1 MLVLVAS
8 SAFVLFVT
16 VRDQTHAARC
26 GPLLAARIEASV
38 EEARPF
44 WQQPPDDFQTILDA
58 AEAMLEMEMD
68 GGLLS
73 LGPPDDFLT
82 ILDAEIEHGCVDE
95 DDKEEVLRRWWSSSL
110 SPFDPRNAGRWD
122 LDNDGSLN
130 VDEQE
135 VLRQRWEAARS
146 WPDPFDA
153 ENGHPEG

>member
-1 MLVLVAS
+1 MLVAS
-8 SAFVLFVT
+8 SVFVLWLA

-44 WQQPPDDFQTILDA
+44 WQQPPEDFQTILDA
-58 AEAMLEMEMD
+58 AEAMLERGMD
-68 GGLLS
+68 GGLS
-73 LGPPDDFLT
+73 LGPPDDFVT

-95 DDKEEVLRRWWSSSL
+95 DDKEEVLRQWWRSSL
-110 SPFDPRNAGRWD
+110 SPFDPRNAGMWD
-122 LDNDGSLN
+122 LDNDGTLN

-135 VLRQRWEAARS
+135 VLRQWWEANRS